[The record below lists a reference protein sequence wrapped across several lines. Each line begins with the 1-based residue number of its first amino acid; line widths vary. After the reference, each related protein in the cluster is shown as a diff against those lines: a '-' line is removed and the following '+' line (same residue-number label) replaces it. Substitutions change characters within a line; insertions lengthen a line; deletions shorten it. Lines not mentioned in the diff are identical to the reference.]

1 MTNMISGVLSKNLYF
16 RFVKN
21 ITNERLLEYEVIKKR
36 FLTNISFLH
45 NNMYHNKN
53 SYFSLEDFQNNGIDI
68 NVYTTTLF
76 SNIA

>member
-36 FLTNISFLH
+36 FLTNI
-45 NNMYHNKN
+45 
-53 SYFSLEDFQNNGIDI
+53 
-68 NVYTTTLF
+68 
-76 SNIA
+76 